1 MRACTRRAS
10 PAFTLIELLVVVAII
25 ALLIAILLP
34 SLSRARE
41 QTKSVK
47 CLSNLRS
54 LGQGVMTIAS
64 SNRDVLPGPIHPA
77 IYRNQGI
84 DYLTDPNNGIQ
95 TMTYDQARWYQSR
108 QLTFVLRSAFSDS
121 SSNANSTT
129 DEVSTCPVTALTNP
143 DSNFVTARQQFN
155 YNPVFPTSYVI
166 NNVGANDPDA
176 GPVGNTR
183 STDPTYYFGYSPNSA
198 NPPPAQ
204 QTLAAQN
211 PPKPASKI
219 KRSAEEWMIA
229 DAWYRERPNGSPE
242 VQQEGPYQ
250 WGWSGNSFPNFAPHS
265 TGLQYTIDT
274 VARRT
279 SESSRISSG
288 KMDGET
294 NTVFFDGHAARV
306 RSKTLRLGSF
316 EILYGFPGTVNP
328 LVLDQA
334 NSPFANGAFWE

>member
-1 MRACTRRAS
+1 MSSRIRPKS
-10 PAFTLIELLVVVAII
+10 KAFTLIELLVVVAII

-34 SLSRARE
+34 SLSKARE

-54 LGQGVMTIAS
+54 MGQGIMTIAA
-64 SNRDVLPGPIHPA
+64 SNRDTLPGPIHPA

-95 TMTYDQARWYQSR
+95 PMSYDQARWYQSR

-121 SSNANSTT
+121 SSTANSTT
-129 DEVSTCPVTALTNP
+129 DDACTCPVSAQINP
-143 DSNFVTARQQFN
+143 DENFKFARQQG

-198 NPPPAQ
+198 NPTPAQ
-204 QTLAAQN
+204 QALAAQN
-211 PPKPASKI
+211 PPKPVSKI

-229 DAWYRERPNGSPE
+229 DAWYRERANGSPE

-250 WGWSGNSFPNFAPHS
+250 WGWSGNTLPNFAPHN
-265 TGLQYTIDT
+265 TQLQYSIDGIS
-274 VARRT
+274 RRT

-294 NTVFFDGHAARV
+294 NTVFFDGHAVRV
-306 RSKTLRLGSF
+306 RSKTLRLGTF

-328 LVLDQA
+328 LILDRA
-334 NSPFANGAFWE
+334 NSPFANGAYWE